1 MSYFYKKKKIMKK
14 TRFKVRFVLPLCFII
29 SSCLYAQ
36 TQKQKAEIARSYD
49 QELLSQMAQDYSRTF
64 KLDLEAAKIY
74 AAANNIPLTIEKE
87 NGGIA
92 VLHKVL
98 EDGSLLYTSTMNEG
112 AGITVRTNRLYPGVT
127 GTLDLELQGEGIVMG
142 IWDGGFVLPT
152 HELIGNRSVQI
163 DDATQASNHATHV
176 SGTMIGSG
184 EPQNGMAKGMAPK
197 ATLLASDFDNDL
209 GEMTPQAASGLLLSN
224 HSYGIPADNVSVSF
238 LGNYN
243 NGAAAVDNL
252 LYNTPFYT
260 AVYSAGNSRNTGA
273 NTEDGGYDL
282 LTGDKNSKN
291 NIVVAAVNGV
301 PNYTGPSSV
310 VMSNFSSWGP
320 TDDGRIK
327 PDISAKGVNTFSSI
341 ASSNTAY
348 ASFSGTSMSAPSVT
362 GSLALLQQLHGNM
375 HGNFMK
381 SATVRGLII
390 HTALEAGATPGPDFK
405 FGWGLLD
412 TEASA
417 KALLDEGFSSLV
429 DENSIANAEVFTRT
443 VTSNGI
449 DPLIVTIAWTDL
461 PGSIQGSIEDDTTP
475 RLVND
480 LDIVLEDEN
489 GALFYPWKIVT
500 TFFSILPASKGI
512 NDVDNV
518 EKVEIDMPSGTYT
531 IRVTHKGSLA
541 TGQQDFSLIATG
553 ISEADFTYTAD
564 NITKSFCSDQVAEYE
579 FNYESSVTF
588 NGPTTLSAAGLP
600 TGAVATF
607 TPAVIT
613 ADEDFILEISGLDS
627 VESGVYTFTVTGS
640 SSTLIKNIDLE
651 LEVQS
656 ALPINPVLIDFPN
669 DGETDVFIFPTLSW
683 TDDLN
688 VSLYTIEVSASADFS
703 TTIFE
708 GTTAENNISV
718 SGLDGDSL
726 YYWRVKGSTECVE
739 GDFSNASFT
748 TESMACVPLV
758 SATDTPIDI
767 PAAVV
772 QVQSIIT
779 VPDADSVLIGD
790 INISIDITHTWISD
804 LTISLTSPE
813 GTEVILFDGACG
825 NADDIDVIF
834 DDGGLIFGC
843 AIFAPPAI
851 TGNLKPLN
859 PLSPF
864 ISENSAG
871 DWVLNIIDPF
881 ELDGG
886 ILNDFSIEF
895 CATAGLLSVAENQ
908 LERFDIFP
916 NPAKDY
922 FEFSLQGQNDIL
934 NLSVYDLNGR
944 VLLAQSFNSQQ
955 RKIVNTAHLTT
966 GIYFVELNNGTQRGV
981 KKLIIN

>member
-1 MSYFYKKKKIMKK
+1 MKK
-14 TRFKVRFVLPLCFII
+14 TTFKVRFVLPLCLIV

-49 QELLSQMAQDYSRTF
+49 QELLSQMAQEYSRTF
-64 KLDLEAAKIY
+64 KADLEAAKIY

-98 EDGSLLYTSTMNEG
+98 EDGTLLYTSTMNEG
-112 AGITVRTNRLYPGVT
+112 AGVTARTNRLYPGVT
-127 GTLDLELQGEGIVMG
+127 GTLDLELEGEGIVMG

-163 DDATQASNHATHV
+163 DGATQASNHATHV

-184 EPQNGMAKGMAPK
+184 EPLNGVAKGMAPK
-197 ATLLASDFDNDL
+197 ATLIASDFNNDL
-209 GEMTPQAASGLLLSN
+209 GEMTPQAAAGLLLSN
-224 HSYGIPADNVSVSF
+224 HSYGIPADGVPVSL

-243 NGAAAVDNL
+243 SGAAAVDNL

-260 AVYSAGNSRNTGA
+260 AVYSAGNSRNSGV
-273 NTEDGGYDL
+273 NTADGGFDL

-327 PDISAKGVNTFSSI
+327 PDISAKGVNTLSSI
-341 ASSNTAY
+341 ASDNTAY

-381 SATVRGLII
+381 SATVRSLII
-390 HTALEAGATPGPDFK
+390 HTALEAGTTPGPDFR

-429 DENSIANAEVFTRT
+429 DENSISNAEVFTRQ
-443 VTSNGI
+443 VISNGI

-480 LDIVLEDEN
+480 LDVVLEDEN
-489 GALFYPWKIVT
+489 GALFYPWKIIT
-500 TFFSILPASKGI
+500 TFFAILPASKGI

-518 EKVEIDMPSGTYT
+518 EKVEIDAPSGTYT
-531 IRVTHKGSLA
+531 IRVTHKGSLV

-564 NITKSFCSDQVAEYE
+564 NITKSFCNNQVAEYE

-588 NGPTTLSAAGLP
+588 NGPTTLSASGLP
-600 TGAVATF
+600 TGVVATF

-613 ADEDFILEISGLDS
+613 ADEDFILQISGLDS
-627 VESGVYTFTVTGS
+627 VDTGLYAFTVTGS
-640 SSTLIKNIDLE
+640 SATLIKNVALE
-651 LEVQS
+651 LDIKS
-656 ALPINPVLIDFPN
+656 TLPISPVLIDFPN
-669 DGETDVFIFPTLSW
+669 DGETDVVIVPTLTW
-683 TDDLN
+683 NNDPN
-688 VSLYTIEVSASADFS
+688 VSLYTVEVSTIANFS

-708 GTTAENNISV
+708 ETTTENTIGV
-718 SGLDGDSL
+718 PELDGDSL
-726 YYWRVKGSTECVE
+726 YYWRVKGAAECVE
-739 GDFSNASFT
+739 GDFSSASFT
-748 TESMACVPLV
+748 TESIACVPLV
-758 SATDTPIDI
+758 SATDTPLIILED
-767 PAAVV
+767 ALSE
-772 QVQSIIT
+772 VQSIIT
-779 VPDADSVLIGD
+779 VSDAESVLIGD
-790 INISIDITHTWISD
+790 LNISIDLTHTWVSD
-804 LTISLTSPE
+804 LTISLTSPS
-813 GTEVILFDGACG
+813 GTEVILMNGSCDDS
-825 NADDIDVIF
+825 DDIDVVF
-834 DDGGLIFGC
+834 DDGGLTFEC
-843 AIFAPPAI
+843 SVFAPPAV
-851 TGNLKPLN
+851 TGTLKPLN
-859 PLSPF
+859 PLSSF

-871 DWVLNIIDPF
+871 DWILTVLDVF
-881 ELDGG
+881 DADGG
-886 ILNDFSIEF
+886 SLNDFSIEF
-895 CATAGLLSVAENQ
+895 CATSSLLSVAENE
-908 LERFDIFP
+908 LERFEIFP
-916 NPAKDY
+916 NPASDY
-922 FEFSLQGQNDIL
+922 FEFSLQGQNDTLQI
-934 NLSVYDLNGR
+934 NVYDLNGR
-944 VLLAQSFNSQQ
+944 VLLAESFNSQQ
-955 RKIVNTAHLTT
+955 RKIVNTANLTT

-981 KKLIIN
+981 KKLIIQ